1 MEDQITLIPI
11 PLRELVGEI
20 TRAVCTELNA
30 NAAAPAPQAEELISR
45 KEAAQM
51 LGITLP
57 TLRLYTKRGLL
68 KGYRIGARVRY
79 KRSEVLASVQ
89 AMRFSVKGQLRDN
102 DSPGRGSDVTGR
114 RNK

>member
-1 MEDQITLIPI
+1 MNQITFVSITPEELKRLIRET
-11 PLRELVGEI
+11 LRTEI
-20 TRAVCTELNA
+20 ESQ
-30 NAAAPAPQAEELISR
+30 AAAPPPLAEELISR

-68 KGYRIGARVRY
+68 NGYRIGARVRY

-89 AMRFSVKGQLRDN
+89 AMRFSAKAR
-102 DSPGRGSDVTGR
+102 
-114 RNK
+114 